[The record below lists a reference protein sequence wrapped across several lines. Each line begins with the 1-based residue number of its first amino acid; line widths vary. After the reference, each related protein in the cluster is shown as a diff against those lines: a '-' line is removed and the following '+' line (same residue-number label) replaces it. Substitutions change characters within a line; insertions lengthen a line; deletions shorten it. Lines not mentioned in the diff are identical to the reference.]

1 MGIFKFVSK
10 QEGFQ
15 TGLTEK
21 FEQEVL
27 FFKEKLLFWRK
38 TCYNIFADK
47 NCGELAQ
54 LGERMVR
61 NHEVRGSIPLFSTK
75 CLEITRFQGFS
86 FLNDRRE
93 RVALLLWC

>member
-61 NHEVRGSIPLFSTK
+61 NHEVRGSIPLFSTTHSGGGV
-75 CLEITRFQGFS
+75 CRRF
-86 FLNDRRE
+86 FLMGSWRNG
-93 RVALLLWC
+93 